1 MAKITVQQLAVYAVD
16 QLEAGISSRK
26 VAQKVAS
33 YLLDSRQSRELSS
46 VLRAIEATL
55 NKRGSSQVV
64 ITSAH
69 EVSETVKQQ
78 LASLLGSKSPVFH
91 EDIDPKVIGGVK
103 ARFGESEIDLTV
115 RGRLN
120 RFKSVVT
127 RSE

>member
-78 LASLLGSKSPVFH
+78 LASLLGAKSPVFH

>member
-1 MAKITVQQLAVYAVD
+1 MSKISNNQIAEYAVE
-16 QLEAGISSRK
+16 QLIAGVSSQK

-69 EVSETVKQQ
+69 EVSETVKQE
-78 LASLLGSKSPVFH
+78 LATLLGAKSPVFH

-103 ARFGESEIDLTV
+103 ARFSESEIDLTV

-120 RFKSVVT
+120 RFKVKIAKGD
-127 RSE
+127 